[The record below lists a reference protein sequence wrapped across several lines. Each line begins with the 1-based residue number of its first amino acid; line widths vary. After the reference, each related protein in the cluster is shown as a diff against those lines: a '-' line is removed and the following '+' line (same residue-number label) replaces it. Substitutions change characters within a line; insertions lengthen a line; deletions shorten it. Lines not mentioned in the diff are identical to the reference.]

1 MIDFIKIRSLEFI
14 CRLDKIIKQNHYELT
29 SSSFFKK
36 KGINYKESRFDTICW
51 KNFDIIENIV
61 INQTKWLETEK
72 EMNQLYLFY

>member
-36 KGINYKESRFDTICW
+36 KGINYKESRFDTIC
-51 KNFDIIENIV
+51 
-61 INQTKWLETEK
+61 
-72 EMNQLYLFY
+72 